1 MCRHLAFGLW
11 LLLLPLFCAVLRA
24 QEVRVRP
31 APRVEMPQEVDSNSP
46 AFWRDGRLFWFG
58 SHGRPWLSE
67 GPSQFGPWVTREVDL
82 VTANAWPH
90 WLESVWPET
99 DDLLWGWYHAEPVG
113 IFPNSTLTA
122 PKIGAVLSTDGG
134 RTLRDLGIILDAGDP
149 PDRWA
154 MNGYFAGGHGDFS
167 VLPDR
172 ERKYFYFF
180 FDNYAGPAAGQGVCI
195 ARMAWEDRANP
206 VGKVWKYHDGAWNE
220 AGVGGKATPILP
232 VTRRWQ
238 MRDPDAF
245 WGPSV
250 HWNTELN
257 LYVMLLN
264 RAQGEPGWSQEGVYV
279 SFSPDL
285 SRPELWSPPRKLI
298 DKAEFPGWYFFYP
311 QVMGLGPGETDR
323 EAGARARLYVGGLSE
338 WELEFVAPPR
348 APFNVQA
355 AATGSATV
363 LPGRPVTLTV
373 VAAGTAPFTYQWFR
387 DGVELPGAT
396 RAELVLPAVTAAN
409 AGTYWARVRNALGSA
424 ESSRVEVALA
434 PPPPPP
440 APITNLAVRAWLPSA
455 EAALMLGVVA
465 AGEVGRPL
473 LVRAVGPALAAF
485 GVEEAAPDPRLEARD
500 ARGLGLG
507 GNEDWSPL
515 LAPEFAAVGA
525 FPLPEGSADAAL
537 LAEVRPGS
545 TTFQLHGGG
554 PGVLL
559 AELYDGAAGR
569 GGRLV
574 NLSARARAEAGEHS
588 LIVGF
593 ALGSGL
599 PRRLLLRVL
608 GPQLAA
614 FGVQEVLADPRLEV
628 FSAEGER
635 VAQNDDWELGL
646 ADVMARAGA
655 PALTPGS
662 RDAALVLTVAP
673 GRRYTV
679 VVRGAEAA
687 AGEVLVEL
695 YELP

>member
-1 MCRHLAFGLW
+1 MCRHLALGLR
-11 LLLLPLFCAVLRA
+11 LLLLPLSCAVLRA

-99 DDLLWGWYHAEPVG
+99 DDLVWGWYHTEPVG
-113 IFPNSTLTA
+113 MFPNSTLTA
-122 PKIGAVLSTDGG
+122 PKIGAVISTDGG
-134 RTLRDLGIILDAGDP
+134 RTLRDLGLILDAGDP

-220 AGVGGKATPILP
+220 AGVGGRVTPILP

-285 SRPELWSPPRKLI
+285 SRPELWTTPRKLI

-323 EAGARARLYVGGLSE
+323 EAGSRARLYVGGISE

-355 AATGSATV
+355 SAAGSATV
-363 LPGRPVTLTV
+363 LAGRPVTLTV
-373 VAAGTAPFTYQWFR
+373 AAGGTAPFSYQWFR
-387 DGVELPGAT
+387 DGAEVPGAT

-409 AGTYWARVRNALGSA
+409 VGAYWARVSNALGRT
-424 ESSRVEVALA
+424 ESSRVEVALV

-440 APITNLAVRAWLPSA
+440 APITNVAVRAWLRSA
-455 EAALMLGVVA
+455 EVSLTLGVVA
-465 AGEVGRPL
+465 TGEETRPL

-485 GVEEAAPDPRLEARD
+485 GIEEAAPDPRLEARD
-500 ARGLGLG
+500 GQGRGLGS
-507 GNEDWSPL
+507 NDDWSPA
-515 LAPEFAAVGA
+515 LAREFAAAGA

-537 LAEVRPGS
+537 SAAVRPGS
-545 TTFQLHGGG
+545 STFQMHGGG
-554 PGVLL
+554 AGVVL
-559 AELYDGAAGR
+559 AELYDVAAGL

-574 NLSARARAEAGEHS
+574 NLSARARADAGEHG

-593 ALGSGL
+593 AMGSGL

-614 FGVQEVLADPRLEV
+614 YGVEEVLADPRLEV
-628 FSAEGER
+628 FTGEGER
-635 VAQNDDWELGL
+635 VAANDDWDPAL
-646 ADVMARAGA
+646 AAVMQRAGA
-655 PALTPGS
+655 PALALGS

-679 VVRGAEAA
+679 AVRGAEVA
-687 AGEVLVEL
+687 AGEVVVEL

>member
-1 MCRHLAFGLW
+1 
-11 LLLLPLFCAVLRA
+11 
-24 QEVRVRP
+24 
-31 APRVEMPQEVDSNSP
+31 
-46 AFWRDGRLFWFG
+46 
-58 SHGRPWLSE
+58 
-67 GPSQFGPWVTREVDL
+67 
-82 VTANAWPH
+82 
-90 WLESVWPET
+90 
-99 DDLLWGWYHAEPVG
+99 
-113 IFPNSTLTA
+113 
-122 PKIGAVLSTDGG
+122 
-134 RTLRDLGIILDAGDP
+134 
-149 PDRWA
+149 

-220 AGVGGKATPILP
+220 AGVGGRVTPILP

-285 SRPELWSPPRKLI
+285 SRPELWTTPRKLI

-323 EAGARARLYVGGLSE
+323 EAGARARLYVGGISE

-355 AATGSATV
+355 SAAGSATV
-363 LPGRPVTLTV
+363 LAGRPVTLTV
-373 VAAGTAPFTYQWFR
+373 AAGGTAPFSYQWFR
-387 DGVELPGAT
+387 DGAEVPGAT

-409 AGTYWARVRNALGSA
+409 VGAYWARVSNALGRT
-424 ESSRVEVALA
+424 ESSRVEVALV

-440 APITNLAVRAWLPSA
+440 APITNVAVRAWLRSA
-455 EAALMLGVVA
+455 EVSLTLGVVA
-465 AGEVGRPL
+465 TGEETRPL

-485 GVEEAAPDPRLEARD
+485 GIEEAAPDPRLEARD
-500 ARGLGLG
+500 GQGRGLGS
-507 GNEDWSPL
+507 NDDWSPA
-515 LAPEFAAVGA
+515 LAREFAAAGA

-537 LAEVRPGS
+537 SAAVRPGS
-545 TTFQLHGGG
+545 STFQMHGGG
-554 PGVLL
+554 AGVVL
-559 AELYDGAAGR
+559 AELYDVAAGL

-574 NLSARARAEAGEHS
+574 NLSARARADAGEHG

-593 ALGSGL
+593 AMGSGL

-614 FGVQEVLADPRLEV
+614 YGVEEVLADPRLEV
-628 FSAEGER
+628 FTGEGER
-635 VAQNDDWELGL
+635 VAANDDWEPAL
-646 ADVMARAGA
+646 AAVMQRAGA
-655 PALTPGS
+655 PALALGS

-679 VVRGAEAA
+679 AVRGAEVA
-687 AGEVLVEL
+687 AGEVVVEL

>member
-1 MCRHLAFGLW
+1 M
-11 LLLLPLFCAVLRA
+11 
-24 QEVRVRP
+24 RP

-113 IFPNSTLTA
+113 MFPNSTLTA
-122 PKIGAVLSTDGG
+122 PKIGAVISTDGG

-206 VGKVWKYHDGAWNE
+206 LGKVWKYHDGAWNE
-220 AGVGGKATPILP
+220 AGVGGKVTPIYP

-285 SRPELWSPPRKLI
+285 SRPELWSTPRKLI
-298 DKAEFPGWYFFYP
+298 DKTDFPGWYFFYP

-323 EAGARARLYVGGLSE
+323 ESGARARLYVGGISE

-348 APFNVQA
+348 APFNVVA
-355 AATGSATV
+355 AAAGSATV
-363 LPGRPVTLTV
+363 LPGQPVTLM
-373 VAAGTAPFTYQWFR
+373 VAAGGTAPFTYQWFR
-387 DGVELPGAT
+387 DGVAVPGAT
-396 RAELVLPAVTAAN
+396 RAELVLASVTAAN
-409 AGTYWARVRNALGSA
+409 AGPYWARVSNALGST
-424 ESSRVEVALA
+424 ESSRVEVALV

-455 EAALMLGVVA
+455 DAALILGVVA
-465 AGEVGRPL
+465 TGEEPRPL
-473 LVRAVGPALAAF
+473 LVRAVGPTLATF
-485 GVEEAAPDPRLEARD
+485 GVGEVAPDPRLEARD
-500 ARGLGLG
+500 GQGLGLG
-507 GNEDWSPL
+507 SNDDWSST
-515 LAPEFAAVGA
+515 LAPEFAAAGA
-525 FPLPEGSADAAL
+525 FPLPEGSADAAML
-537 LAEVRPGS
+537 SEVRPG
-545 TTFQLHGGG
+545 TNTFQMHGGG
-554 PGVLL
+554 SGVVL
-559 AELYDGAAGR
+559 AELYDTAGGR
-569 GGRLV
+569 SGRLV
-574 NLSARARAEAGEHS
+574 NLSARARTDEGEHR

-593 ALGSGL
+593 AMGSGL

-614 FGVQEVLADPRLEV
+614 YGVEEVLADPRLEV
-628 FSAEGER
+628 FTGEGER
-635 VAQNDDWELGL
+635 VAANDDWEPAL
-646 ADVMARAGA
+646 AAVMERAGA
-655 PALTPGS
+655 PALALGS

-679 VVRGAEAA
+679 AVRGAEVA
-687 AGEVLVEL
+687 AGEVVVEL